1 MLGLTAVVTWVTQ
14 YYLCLTGNIL
24 IQEDRENQWTSE
36 GQARLGYS
44 FWYIKDLKRM

>member
-1 MLGLTAVVTWVTQ
+1 MLGLTAVVTWLAQ
-14 YYLCLTGNIL
+14 FYLRLTGNIL

-44 FWYIKDLKRM
+44 FWYIEELKPI